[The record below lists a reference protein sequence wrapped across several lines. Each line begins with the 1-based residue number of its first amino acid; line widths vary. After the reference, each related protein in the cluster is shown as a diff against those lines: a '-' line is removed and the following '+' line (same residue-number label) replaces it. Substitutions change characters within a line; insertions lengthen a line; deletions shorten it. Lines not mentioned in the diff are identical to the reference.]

1 MEIILGSASPRRKEL
16 LKQMGFDFSILI
28 SDVEEIFDPATPP
41 ENVASV
47 LAKLKA
53 QSLKNKLTPGQLLI
67 CCDTTVILNNEVLGK
82 PKSKNE
88 ATETLRSL
96 SGKRHEVI
104 SAVCMIYGDKTIE
117 FKDSTS
123 IEFKTLK
130 EGEIDFYIAEYQPFD
145 KAGSY
150 GIQEWIG
157 HIGIFKIEGS
167 YTNVMGLPTQLLYKE
182 IQKLKSV

>member
-16 LKQMGFDFSILI
+16 LKQMGFDFRILI
-28 SDVEEIFDPATPP
+28 SDVEEVYDPSTPP
-41 ENVASV
+41 EDVASV

-53 QSLKNKLTPGQLLI
+53 QFLKNKLGPRQLLI

-82 PKSKNE
+82 PESTNE
-88 ATETLRSL
+88 AKNTLRSL

-104 SAVCMIYGDKTIE
+104 SAVCMVYGDKTIE
-117 FKDSTS
+117 FKDSTI
-123 IEFKTLK
+123 IEFKTLN
-130 EGEIDFYIAEYQPFD
+130 EGEIEYYINEYQPFD

-157 HIGIFKIEGS
+157 HIGISKIEGS

-182 IQKLKSV
+182 MEKLRSV

>member
-16 LKQMGFDFSILI
+16 LKQMGFDFSVLI
-28 SDVEEIFDPATPP
+28 SDVEEIYDPATPP

-53 QSLKNKLTPGQLLI
+53 QSLKNKLAPGQLLI

-104 SAVCMIYGDKTIE
+104 SAVCMIYGGETIE
-117 FKDSTS
+117 FKDSTT
-123 IEFKTLK
+123 IEFKILSET
-130 EGEIDFYIAEYQPFD
+130 EIDYYIGHYKPFD

-157 HIGIFKIEGS
+157 HIAISKIEGS
-167 YTNVMGLPTQLLYKE
+167 YTNVMGLPTQLLYE
-182 IQKLKSV
+182 EMQKLKSV

>member
-16 LKQMGFDFSILI
+16 LKQMGFDFIVQI
-28 SDVEEIFDPATPP
+28 SAVEEIYDPSTPA
-41 ENVASV
+41 EEVASV

-53 QSLKNKLTPGQLLI
+53 DALQSKLKTGQLLI
-67 CCDTTVILNNEVLGK
+67 CCDTVVILNNQVLGK
-82 PKSKNE
+82 PKSTNE
-88 ATETLRSL
+88 ARETLTRL

-104 SAVCMIYGDKTIE
+104 SAVCMVYNGKIIE

-123 IEFKTLK
+123 IEFKVLSAT
-130 EGEIDFYIAEYQPFD
+130 EIDYYVSNYKPFD

-157 HIGIFKIEGS
+157 HIGVSKIEGS
-167 YTNVMGLPTQLLYKE
+167 YTNVMGLPTQLLYQE
-182 IQKLKSV
+182 IQKIKA

>member
-16 LKQMGFDFSILI
+16 LKQMGFDFIVQI
-28 SDVEEIFDPATPP
+28 SAVEEIYDPSTPA
-41 ENVASV
+41 EEVASV

-53 QSLKNKLTPGQLLI
+53 DALQNKLKTGQLLI
-67 CCDTTVILNNEVLGK
+67 CCDTVVILNNQVLGK
-82 PKSKNE
+82 PKSTNE
-88 ATETLRSL
+88 ARETLTRL

-104 SAVCMIYGDKTIE
+104 SAVCMVYNGKIIE

-123 IEFKTLK
+123 IEFKVLSAT
-130 EGEIDFYIAEYQPFD
+130 EIDYYVSNYKPFD

-157 HIGIFKIEGS
+157 HIGVSKIEGS
-167 YTNVMGLPTQLLYKE
+167 YTNVMGLPTQLLYQK
-182 IQKLKSV
+182 IQKIKA

>member
-16 LKQMGFDFSILI
+16 LKQMGFDFIVQI
-28 SDVEEIFDPATPP
+28 SAVDEIYAPSTPAEE
-41 ENVASV
+41 VASV

-53 QSLKNKLTPGQLLI
+53 DALQNKLKTDQLLI
-67 CCDTTVILNNEVLGK
+67 CCDTVVILNNEVLGK
-82 PKSKNE
+82 PKSTNE
-88 ATETLRSL
+88 ARETLSRL

-104 SAVCMIYGDKTIE
+104 SAVCMVYSGKTIQ

-123 IEFKTLK
+123 IEFKVLSAT
-130 EGEIDFYIAEYQPFD
+130 EIDYYISNYKPFD

-157 HIGIFKIEGS
+157 HIGVSKIEGS
-167 YTNVMGLPTQLLYKE
+167 YTNVMGLPTQLLYQE
-182 IQKLKSV
+182 IQKLKD